1 MYGHAYGDKALISL
15 AENMQKFFPSS
26 ALLGRNGGDEFCI
39 LLSNCTMEEMKESLI
54 EFTKTP
60 KTFSY
65 KGQTYSFCISLGY
78 AEYPNNAIVRSQLM
92 RCADAALYE
101 VKLHGK
107 NGCMAYKEGLQ
118 SGVRKQLGFVLNDI
132 SENLPGAFM
141 IYRADKEDDEI
152 FYANKEFL
160 DMAGYENL
168 DELFKSTK
176 KSFQN
181 LIHEDQRETVE
192 ASIWNQIESG
202 SENDYIH
209 YPLRKQDGT
218 YIPVLD
224 QGRIV
229 ESVRFGKVFYVLFM
243 DWQAMQVNYS
253 TKFDEKAT

>member
-15 AENMQKFFPSS
+15 AENMQKLFPSS

-39 LLSNCTMEEMKESLI
+39 LLPNCTMEEIKEALI
-54 EFTKTP
+54 EFTKIP

-78 AEYPNNAIVRSQLM
+78 AEYPNNAIERSQLM

-132 SENLPGAFM
+132 SENLPGAFI

-160 DMAGYENL
+160 DMA
-168 DELFKSTK
+168 
-176 KSFQN
+176 
-181 LIHEDQRETVE
+181 
-192 ASIWNQIESG
+192 
-202 SENDYIH
+202 
-209 YPLRKQDGT
+209 
-218 YIPVLD
+218 
-224 QGRIV
+224 
-229 ESVRFGKVFYVLFM
+229 
-243 DWQAMQVNYS
+243 
-253 TKFDEKAT
+253 